1 MAKKIAK
8 SKIARNI
15 GKKSLEYLPDVYENL
30 SEKIKTKKLKKILDL
45 DTAKKL
51 VRYGLIYEQNK
62 LQ

>member
-8 SKIARNI
+8 CKIARNI
-15 GKKSLEYLPDVYENL
+15 GKKALEYLPDVYENL
-30 SEKIKTKKLKKILDL
+30 SEKIKNKKLKKILDL

-51 VRYGLIYEQNK
+51 VRYRLIYGQNK